1 MYTALHRALGIEPC
15 PLTMELVRKAV
26 ADRVAER
33 EDLDWKKVLPKHP
46 GPWVEEFSKD
56 IAAMANAGG
65 GMIVYG
71 VAEEGAEAAE
81 ICGVGDV
88 TDGTIRELRG
98 AAYSGTTPPVL
109 GLQTFVIAEGG
120 VNVLAILI
128 PPSDDSP
135 HLVFRQDLFGA
146 PLRLGTRTG
155 WMSERLIES
164 AYRQRFADRDRRSA
178 DLDELF
184 DECAM
189 PFLQAPRVWMVAVAR
204 PEVTG
209 RRRRIES
216 ESARRIFA
224 EASQNTPI
232 PLTSMSPLGHLDRWM
247 RDPILGLR
255 RWTVQT
261 NHFNID
267 QVYGCRMSVHFDG
280 SVTAALAVAGDRGTD
295 NRSEVH
301 IDDVE
306 SVLIDIAGL
315 AISASRELSIMGG
328 FAIKASL
335 VREGSDPISLME
347 PPSDPRFGGFSD
359 RRPSPL
365 TGCIP
370 VTGVIPTD
378 QGPDPVIEGLRE
390 IALDLFSQA
399 ASETVQLL
407 KLPDPQEQ

>member
-26 ADRVAER
+26 TDRVAER
-33 EDLDWKKVLPKHP
+33 EDLDWKRVLPKHP

-81 ICGVGDV
+81 ICGVGV
-88 TDGTIRELRG
+88 ITDGILRELRG
-98 AAYSGTTPPVL
+98 AAYSGITPPVL
-109 GLQTFVIAEGG
+109 GFQTVVIAEGG

-164 AYRQRFADRDRRSA
+164 AYRQRFAERDRRSA
-178 DLDELF
+178 GLDDLF
-184 DECAM
+184 DECVE
-189 PFLQAPRVWMVAVAR
+189 PFRRAPRVWMVAVAR
-204 PEVTG
+204 PAVNG
-209 RRRRIES
+209 RFRRIGS
-216 ESARRIFA
+216 ESARQIFLD
-224 EASQNTPI
+224 ASRNTPI
-232 PLTSMSPLGHLDRWM
+232 PLTGMSPLRHLSRWM

-261 NHFNID
+261 NHFDND
-267 QVYGCRMSVHFDG
+267 QVYACRMSVHFDG
-280 SVTAALAVAGDRGTD
+280 SVTAALAVAGDRMTD

-301 IDDVE
+301 TCDVE
-306 SVLIDIAGL
+306 SVLVDIAGL
-315 AISASRELSIMGG
+315 AVSASRELSTAGG
-328 FAIKASL
+328 FTIKTSL
-335 VREGSDPISLME
+335 VWEEPGPISLLE
-347 PPSDPRFGGFSD
+347 PLPDPLLRGFHD
-359 RRPSPL
+359 PAPRPL
-365 TGCIP
+365 TSCVP
-370 VTGVIPTD
+370 VTGMIATD
-378 QGPDPVIEGLRE
+378 EGPESVIEGLRE

-399 ASETVQLL
+399 GSEAIQLL
-407 KLPDPQEQ
+407 KLPDP